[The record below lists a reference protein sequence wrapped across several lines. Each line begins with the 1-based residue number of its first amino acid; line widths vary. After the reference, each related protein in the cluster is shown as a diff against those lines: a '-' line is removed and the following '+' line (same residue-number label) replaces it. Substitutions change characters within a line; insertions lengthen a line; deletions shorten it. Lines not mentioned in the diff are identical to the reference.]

1 MEPIVM
7 IAWLG
12 ILIAGMMSN
21 PTTTVVLADN
31 GKAENAIVVKT
42 KKGSVVLDKP
52 GSYVSL
58 SSQNS
63 APSSVKVMTKE
74 QIQSRFKGAIASA
87 PLKPISVLLYFKNDS
102 NELTDESKAKLPQIL
117 KDIKDRM
124 PCEVNIIG
132 HTDTKGSAE
141 HNVVLSLERANSVKE
156 WIQSQ
161 SVDILKLHV
170 ESYGES
176 NLLVPTGD
184 NVSEEKNRRVEL
196 LIR

>member
-1 MEPIVM
+1 MEPLVVIV
-7 IAWLG
+7 WLG
-12 ILIAGMMSN
+12 VLIAGILSN

-31 GKAENAIVVKT
+31 GNTENAIVVET

-58 SSQNS
+58 SSKDS
-63 APSSVKVMTKE
+63 APSSVKMMTKE
-74 QIQSRFKGAIASA
+74 EMNTKFKSAIESA
-87 PLKPISVLLYFKNDS
+87 PLKPISVLLYFKSNS

-132 HTDTKGSAE
+132 HTDTKGSEE
-141 HNVVLSLERANSVKE
+141 HNVELSLERADSVKE
-156 WIQSQ
+156 WIQSECI
-161 SVDILKLHV
+161 DTLKLQV

-176 NLLVPTGD
+176 NLLIPTED
-184 NVSEEKNRRVEL
+184 DVAEEKNRRVEL